1 MADNTQLLNMEDIKT
16 KIQESVKVRFF
27 ELLPDEKFKEL
38 VNTEVNDFFNAT
50 IQKFNIVNN
59 SNNYYGN
66 RTFELNTPISPFRA
80 IVWNECN
87 KLVQEKIQTIFNSQ
101 GYNIM
106 HTYLENGNENLD
118 LSPALD
124 ALLSKKINELSG
136 AFFKEMFSN
145 LFSKCESEITNN
157 LVTQLSNIT
166 PKY

>member
-38 VNTEVNDFFNAT
+38 VNTEVNEFFNAT

-59 SNNYYGN
+59 NCYYGN
-66 RTFELNTPISPFRA
+66 SRTVELNTPVSPFRA
-80 IVWNECN
+80 IIWNECN
-87 KLVQEKIQTIFNSQ
+87 KLVQEKIQSIFASQ

-106 HTYLENGNENLD
+106 TSYLENGNETID

-124 ALLSKKINELSG
+124 ALLSKKINELSA

-145 LFSKCESEITNN
+145 LFSKCETEITNN